1 MSDRLSRKEIKHDK
15 FVDEMETAYEVARK
29 NVRWIVAAVVGVVV
43 LIVVIV
49 GVSFW
54 LASQERKAQL
64 RLAEAIEILDTPVG
78 QPSPAGTSYQTE
90 QEKVEKA
97 EPILREVVEKYS
109 GRDAADVAGLY
120 LARLEAGR
128 GEVEPAIEKVRKFVD
143 SHPEHVLAQSA
154 RISLYDLRI
163 SKGESQEVI
172 ADLEKEISATDSPL
186 PTDISLAIL
195 ARAYEAGNQ
204 QEQSRQAWQRLLN
217 EYPDSAYTLEAQR
230 KLNQG

>member
-1 MSDRLSRKEIKHDK
+1 MSDRLSRKDIKHDK
-15 FVDEMETAYEVARK
+15 FVDEMETAYQVARK
-29 NVRWIVAAVVGVVV
+29 NVRWIVAAIVGVVV
-43 LIVVIV
+43 LIGVIV
-49 GVSFW
+49 GATLW

-64 RLAEAIEILDTPVG
+64 RLAEAIDVLEAPLG
-78 QPSPAGTSYQTE
+78 QPTPAGTFQTE
-90 QEKVEKA
+90 QEKLEKA
-97 EPILREVVEKYS
+97 EPMLREVVDEYS

-128 GEVEPAIEKVRKFVD
+128 GEVDPAIEKVRKFVD

-154 RISLYDLRI
+154 RISLYDLRL

-172 ADLEKEISATDSPL
+172 ADLEKEISETDSPL

-204 QEQSRQAWQRLLN
+204 HQQSRQAWQRLLN

-230 KLNQG
+230 KLNRG

>member
-29 NVRWIVAAVVGVVV
+29 NVRWIVAAVVGIVV
-43 LIVVIV
+43 LIGVIV
-49 GVSFW
+49 GVSLW

-64 RLAEAIEILDTPVG
+64 RLAEAIEILDTPLG
-78 QPSPAGTSYQTE
+78 QPSPTGSYQNE
-90 QEKVEKA
+90 QEKLDKA
-97 EPILREVVEKYS
+97 EPILREILDDYS

-154 RISLYDLRI
+154 RISLYDLRL

-172 ADLEKEISATDSPL
+172 ADLEKEISGTDSPL

-204 QEQSRQAWQRLLN
+204 PEESRQAWQRLLN

-230 KLNQG
+230 KLNRG

>member
-29 NVRWIVAAVVGVVV
+29 NVRWIVAAAVGIVV
-43 LIVVIV
+43 LIGLIV
-49 GVSFW
+49 GVSLW

-78 QPSPAGTSYQTE
+78 QPTPAGTYQSE
-90 QEKVEKA
+90 QEKLDRA
-97 EPILREVVEKYS
+97 EPIFREIADAYS

-128 GEVEPAIEKVRKFVD
+128 GEIQPAIEKIRKFVK
-143 SHPEHVLAQSA
+143 SHPDHVLAQSA
-154 RISLYDLRI
+154 RISLYDLRL
-163 SKGESQEVI
+163 SAGESEGVI
-172 ADLEKEISATDSPL
+172 ADLEKETSGTDAPL

-204 QEQSRQAWQRLLN
+204 PEQSRRAWQRLLN
-217 EYPDSAYTLEAQR
+217 EYPDSAFTLEAQR
-230 KLNQG
+230 KLNRG

>member
-1 MSDRLSRKEIKHDK
+1 
-15 FVDEMETAYEVARK
+15 METAYEVARK
-29 NVRWIVAAVVGVVV
+29 NVRWIVAAVVGIVV
-43 LIVVIV
+43 LIGVIV
-49 GVSFW
+49 GVSLW

-64 RLAEAIEILDTPVG
+64 RLAEAIEILDTPLG
-78 QPSPAGTSYQTE
+78 QPSPAGTYQTE
-90 QEKVEKA
+90 QEKLDKA
-97 EPILREVVEKYS
+97 EPILREIVDEYS
-109 GRDAADVAGLY
+109 GRDASDVAGLY

-154 RISLYDLRI
+154 RISLYDLRL

-172 ADLEKEISATDSPL
+172 ADLEKEISGTGSPL

-204 QEQSRQAWQRLLN
+204 PEQSRQAWQRLLN

-230 KLNQG
+230 KLNRG

>member
-43 LIVVIV
+43 LIGVIV
-49 GVSFW
+49 GVSLW

-64 RLAEAIEILDTPVG
+64 RLAEAIEILDTPIG
-78 QPSPAGTSYQTE
+78 QPSPSGTYQTE
-90 QEKVEKA
+90 QEKLDKA
-97 EPILREVVEKYS
+97 EPLLREIVDEYS

-128 GEVEPAIEKVRKFVD
+128 GELDPAIEKVRSFVD

-154 RISLYDLRI
+154 RISLYDLRL

-172 ADLEKEISATDSPL
+172 ADLEKEISGTDSPL

-204 QEQSRQAWQRLLN
+204 PEQSRQAWQRLLN

-230 KLNQG
+230 KLNRG